1 MKIVPEII
9 EAMIRAGYR
18 PPEDN
23 PLACKNC
30 PAVTRKKDSRMT
42 GCFLHSSRY
51 FCRRH
56 KFYVHSYGYCP
67 CFGKAFI
74 ESAVKKQPFKQELLF
89 K

>member
-1 MKIVPEII
+1 MPEVI

-23 PLACKNC
+23 PLACRNC
-30 PAVTRKKDSRMT
+30 PSVSRKKDPKMT
-42 GCFLHSSRY
+42 GCFVHSSRY

-56 KFYVHSYGYCP
+56 QFYVHSYGYCP
-67 CFGKAFI
+67 SFG
-74 ESAVKKQPFKQELLF
+74 QPFTPKETKRPPYKQEYLF